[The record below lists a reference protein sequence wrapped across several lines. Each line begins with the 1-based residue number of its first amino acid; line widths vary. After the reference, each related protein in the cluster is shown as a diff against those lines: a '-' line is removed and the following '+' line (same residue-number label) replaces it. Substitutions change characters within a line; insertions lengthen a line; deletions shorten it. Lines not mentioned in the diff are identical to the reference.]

1 MKRGGHRGRRASQEG
16 SALIAV
22 VFTLL
27 IASALAASLMETT
40 RSDLRLSINYE
51 RDLESELLSE
61 AGIAAAI
68 LTLSDPRTNPY
79 HRANGRAFMIEAGP
93 KLAEVAIESEAGK
106 INLNH
111 KGGPLLKRLLETV
124 CPGHPGTQQLLS
136 AIEAA
141 LGAVPQGERAFR
153 TVGEIGRLPGA
164 TADLLAAI
172 EPYVSVYSFRE
183 VPDYG
188 LAPPALQSLMAEG
201 GNATGIA
208 AAQSQKNNTG
218 LPNSGIFTIRAKPA
232 DSQAAPF
239 AATVYIT
246 GDAAQPYKML
256 AWRRTALTGDTGC
269 GS

>member
-1 MKRGGHRGRRASQEG
+1 LASQDG

-27 IASALAASLMETT
+27 FASALAASLMGTT

-51 RDLESELLSE
+51 RQIESELSSE

-68 LTLSDPRTNPY
+68 LMLSDPRANPS
-79 HRANGRAFMIEAGP
+79 ALAKGQAFTVEAGSKP
-93 KLAEVAIESEAGK
+93 VEVSIESEAGK

-111 KGGPLLKRLLETV
+111 KGSPLLKRLLETV
-124 CPGHPGTQQLLS
+124 CPDNPGTGQLWG

-141 LGAVPQGERAFR
+141 LGAAPQGEKAFR
-153 TVGEIGRLPGA
+153 MFGEIGRLPGA
-164 TADLLAAI
+164 TPGLLAAI

-183 VPDYG
+183 APDYG
-188 LAPPALQSLMAEG
+188 LAPPMLQSLMAEG

-208 AAQSQKNNTG
+208 AVQSQRNNTG
-218 LPNSGIFTIRAKPA
+218 VPNSGIFTIKAKPA
-232 DSQAAPF
+232 DSAAAPLE
-239 AATVYIT
+239 AIVYIT
-246 GDAAQPYKML
+246 GDAAYPYKVL
-256 AWRRTALTGDTGC
+256 AWRQKPWAFDAGC

>member
-1 MKRGGHRGRRASQEG
+1 MRRAGHRGGASSQEG

-22 VFTLL
+22 VFTLVF
-27 IASALAASLMETT
+27 ASVLAASLMETT
-40 RSDLRLSINYE
+40 RSDLQLSINYE
-51 RDLESELLSE
+51 RQLESELSSE

-68 LTLSDPRTNPY
+68 LILSDPGTNPY
-79 HRANGRAFMIEAGP
+79 YLANGRAFTVEAGP
-93 KLAEVAIESEAGK
+93 KPAVLVIESEAGK

-111 KGGPLLKRLLETV
+111 KPNPLLKQLLETV
-124 CPGHPGTQQLLS
+124 CPDHPGTQQLWD

-141 LGAVPQGERAFR
+141 LGAAPQGELAFR

-164 TADLLAAI
+164 TPGLLAAI

-188 LAPPALQSLMAEG
+188 LAPPGLQSLMAEG

-208 AAQSQKNNTG
+208 AAQSQRNNSRV
-218 LPNSGIFTIRAKPA
+218 PNAGIFTVKAKPA
-232 DSQAAPF
+232 DSPAA
-239 AATVYIT
+239 ALEATIYIT
-246 GDAAQPYKML
+246 GDAAQPYKVL
-256 AWRRTALTGDTGC
+256 AWRKAAVTGDAGC